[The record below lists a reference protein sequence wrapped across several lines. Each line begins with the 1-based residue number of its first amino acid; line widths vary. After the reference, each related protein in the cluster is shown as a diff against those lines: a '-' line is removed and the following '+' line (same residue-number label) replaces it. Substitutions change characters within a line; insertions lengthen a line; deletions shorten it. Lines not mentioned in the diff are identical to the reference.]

1 MATKKT
7 TKNLKTAK
15 KVMKPKE
22 VVEEGVITEVI
33 TPTDDELIMGVVE
46 TKKEVKVIDYASI
59 NKKYIVTV
67 IGNGRKININGRE
80 VGTFLGQNHD
90 ARKELKNGAKVVDI
104 KDEKNNIIYK
114 IEVL

>member
-7 TKNLKTAK
+7 NKNLKTAK

-22 VVEEGVITEVI
+22 VEEGVITEVI

-104 KDEKNNIIYK
+104 KDEKHNIIYK